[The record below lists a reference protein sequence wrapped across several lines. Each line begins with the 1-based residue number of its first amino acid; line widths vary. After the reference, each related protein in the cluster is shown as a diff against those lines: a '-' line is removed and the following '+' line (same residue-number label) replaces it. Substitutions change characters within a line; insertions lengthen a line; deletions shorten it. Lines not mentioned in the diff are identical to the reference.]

1 MDKTKHI
8 VSLYSIGDKMRTIKV
23 KNGTSRYK
31 VVSDDGR
38 KIGEVSITL
47 LEKRCGIA
55 LLDRFEDIEALSIE
69 TKRR

>member
-1 MDKTKHI
+1 M
-8 VSLYSIGDKMRTIKV
+8 

-47 LEKRCGIA
+47 LEKRCGIV
-55 LLDRFEDIEALSIE
+55 LLTRFDVEALSIE